1 MAPLPLRREKIAA
14 WVKGRM
20 GEREA
25 GLLAILASER
35 AALLR
40 FLAARTGD
48 PAAAED
54 LLQELWI
61 KVRQAEH
68 GPIANGRAYLFRIA
82 QNLVLDGLRERRR
95 REAREMAWSGQ
106 AAGAGAGAGEPADPA
121 ATAEEGLISRDEAE
135 RLARAIETLP
145 EGARRVLRLH
155 KIEGLSHAEV
165 AERLGISRSGVEKH
179 MAVAMA
185 HLRKQLRD

>member
-1 MAPLPLRREKIAA
+1 MSE
-14 WVKGRM
+14 
-20 GEREA
+20 EEA
-25 GLLAILASER
+25 GLLAIFAAER

-48 PAAAED
+48 PAGADD

-61 KVRQAEH
+61 RIHQAEH
-68 GPIANGRAYLFRIA
+68 GPIANGRAYLYRMA
-82 QNLVLDGLRERRR
+82 QNLVLDGVRERRR
-95 REAREMAWSGQ
+95 REAREGAWLDATTDSG
-106 AAGAGAGAGEPADPA
+106 GGGDPADPVPN
-121 ATAEEGLISRDEAE
+121 AEAQLISRDEAE
-135 RLARAIETLP
+135 RLARAIEVLP

-155 KIEGLSHAEV
+155 KIDGLSHPEV

>member
-1 MAPLPLRREKIAA
+1 MAAMSES
-14 WVKGRM
+14 
-20 GEREA
+20 ET
-25 GLLAILASER
+25 GLLAILAAER

-48 PAAAED
+48 PAGAED

-61 KVRQAEH
+61 KVRQAGH
-68 GPIANGRAYLFRIA
+68 GPIGNGRAYLFRMA

-95 REAREMAWSGQ
+95 REARESAWIGE
-106 AAGAGAGAGEPADPA
+106 AAPTGADPADAA
-121 ATAEEGLISRDEAE
+121 ATAEEQLIARGEAE
-135 RLARAIETLP
+135 RLACAVETLP

-165 AERLGISRSGVEKH
+165 AARLGISRSGVEKH